1 MTHLNLKNW
10 HQKKR
15 GRQRQEAL
23 RKQIVGLL
31 PRLRR
36 FATSLAKDTD
46 QADDLVQAA
55 CERALKRLDQLREGS
70 RLDSWLYRIIYTQW
84 IDKMRRRKIR
94 SEKLII
100 LGRDIESRSAQ
111 TEFDSRLNASLDI
124 HQALRRLPKEHR
136 AAVMLVCVD
145 GYSYAEAAEVLDVPA
160 GTVASRVSRARIMMG
175 RCLTDAK
182 DRSCRPRKLE
192 KK

>member
-1 MTHLNLKNW
+1 M
-10 HQKKR
+10 R
-15 GRQRQEAL
+15 E
-23 RKQIVGLL
+23 QIVGLL

-94 SEKLII
+94 SEKLIV
-100 LGRDIESRSAQ
+100 LGRDIEARSAQ

-124 HQALRRLPKEHR
+124 HQAPQ
-136 AAVMLVCVD
+136 
-145 GYSYAEAAEVLDVPA
+145 
-160 GTVASRVSRARIMMG
+160 MM
-175 RCLTDAK
+175 
-182 DRSCRPRKLE
+182 
-192 KK
+192 